1 MGLRQPLNHACN
13 PRKRRTNIS
22 FACAAFLMGTI
33 TLGEAQG
40 PHMMQPR
47 VPRAQLEEAR
57 VLTSPL
63 AYSPEVV
70 ARGKMLYEGKGTCAN
85 CHGMNGNG
93 RGPGAV
99 NLNPAPRNFRHH
111 GFWRHRTEGEIFW
124 VIKHGSPGTAM
135 IPFGGLLSD
144 KEIWTIIQYERTF
157 SRRSGPPGERGRRH
171 GRGPMMPRSG
181 PGHHRGGN
189 EPCCGEP

>member
-1 MGLRQPLNHACN
+1 MGAV
-13 PRKRRTNIS
+13 S
-22 FACAAFLMGTI
+22 
-33 TLGEAQG
+33 LGEAQG

-47 VPRAQLEEAR
+47 VPADQLEEAR
-57 VLTSPL
+57 ALTSPL

-70 ARGKMLYEGKGTCAN
+70 AQGKALYEGKGTCAN
-85 CHGMNGNG
+85 CHGMKGNG

-111 GFWRHRTEGEIFW
+111 GFWRHRTDGEIFW

-157 SRRSGPPGERGRRH
+157 SRRPGPPGERGPRH
-171 GRGPMMPRSG
+171 GRGHMMPRGG